1 MKSTPACTFSQ
12 IRLAMD
18 RVFLGICCDAART
31 GEAAAV
37 VCIVVFAID
46 EIYSNGRWGR
56 MVAANQL

>member
-1 MKSTPACTFSQ
+1 
-12 IRLAMD
+12 MD